1 MELILADPA
10 HRSHLLP
17 LAFTRPV
24 AEFRVG
30 ILTLRE
36 KWEHHTGL
44 QGSWLTEPYLQAKYP
59 MAPSSD
65 MLVVNG
71 AVCCNAAL
79 GQAATVLQ
87 PGEVLIGPMGW
98 LAYRASQPEEKP
110 EALNQIV
117 FQPPVNT
124 IHRLWDLFLLNGAEL
139 NADFDLLTR
148 GRTSATLSATNTLL
162 GERIF
167 AEPGARV
174 EGCILNATSGPIY
187 LGADSEV
194 MEGSMIRGGFALLDH
209 SQVKLGTKVYGPTTV
224 GPHSRIG
231 GEVNNA
237 VIFGYSNKGHD
248 GFLGNAVLGEWV
260 NMGADSNNSNLKN
273 NYDEVKL
280 WSYPRG
286 GFERTG
292 QQFCGLIMADHSKC
306 GINTMFNTGTVVGVS
321 CNVFGAGF
329 PRNFIPD
336 FTWGGSGGLTL
347 YQTAKA
353 FETAQRVM
361 ERRGLDLTPVD
372 QAILQHVYDQTE
384 SLRKGMS

>member
-1 MELILADPA
+1 
-10 HRSHLLP
+10 
-17 LAFTRPV
+17 
-24 AEFRVG
+24 
-30 ILTLRE
+30 
-36 KWEHHTGL
+36 
-44 QGSWLTEPYLQAKYP
+44 
-59 MAPSSD
+59 
-65 MLVVNG
+65 
-71 AVCCNAAL
+71 
-79 GQAATVLQ
+79 
-87 PGEVLIGPMGW
+87 
-98 LAYRASQPEEKP
+98 
-110 EALNQIV
+110 
-117 FQPPVNT
+117 
-124 IHRLWDLFLLNGAEL
+124 
-139 NADFDLLTR
+139 
-148 GRTSATLSATNTLL
+148 
-162 GERIF
+162 
-167 AEPGARV
+167 
-174 EGCILNATSGPIY
+174 
-187 LGADSEV
+187 

>member
-36 KWEHHTGL
+36 KWERRLGL
-44 QGSWLTEPYLQAKYP
+44 QGSWLTEPYLQGKYP
-59 MAPSSD
+59 MQTAGD
-65 MLVVNG
+65 VLVVNG
-71 AVCCNAAL
+71 AACCNASLAHEAL
-79 GQAATVLQ
+79 QLHKGHVL
-87 PGEVLIGPMGW
+87 MSASGW
-98 LAYRASQPEEKP
+98 LAYRAAQVEQHPESLHAVP
-110 EALNQIV
+110 YDQ
-117 FQPPVNT
+117 PVNM
-124 IHRLWDLFLLNGAEL
+124 IQRLWDIFLMNGAEME
-139 NADFDLLTR
+139 ADFELVTH
-148 GRTSATLSATNTLL
+148 GRTSAPVSNTNTVL
-162 GERIF
+162 GSRIF
-167 AEPGARV
+167 LEPGAQV
-174 EGCILNATSGPIY
+174 EGCILNAKSGPIY
-187 LGADSEV
+187 LGSDTEV
-194 MEGSMIRGGFALLDH
+194 MEGSVIRGGFALLNH
-209 SQVKLGTKVYGPTTV
+209 SQVKLGAKVYGPTTV

-260 NMGADSNNSNLKN
+260 NIGADSNNSNLKN

-336 FTWGGSGGLTL
+336 FTWGGSGGLTI
-347 YQTAKA
+347 YQPAKA

-361 ERRGLDLTPVD
+361 ERRGLHLTADD
-372 QAILQHVYDQTE
+372 QAILQHVFDQTE
-384 SLRKGMS
+384 ALRKGMA